1 MKNPRRQFLAAGVA
15 LGVAGLTG
23 GLPKTFGAERSAAG
37 EADVSPAEDLM
48 REHGVL
54 KRIMLIY
61 NEAIRRL
68 NANEDLPPKPIADAA
83 GIVRSFIEDYH
94 EKLEEEFLFP
104 RFKKANQLLD
114 LIDILLQQHRAG
126 RRLTDIALRLSTTKA
141 IKSPEER
148 HALSESMRSFVR
160 MYNPHAAREDTVLF
174 PALHLIVDA
183 KEYDELGESFERREH
198 DLFGKDGFK
207 AIVDRVAEI
216 EKTLGIFDL
225 SKFTA
230 QT

>member
-1 MKNPRRQFLAAGVA
+1 MA
-15 LGVAGLTG
+15 LGVSGLTCV
-23 GLPKTFGAERSAAG
+23 LPNTFGAERKD
-37 EADVSPAEDLM
+37 ADVMNVSPAEDLM

-68 NANEDLPPKPIADAA
+68 DANEGLPPKPVADVAC
-83 GIVRSFIEDYH
+83 IVRSFIEDYH
-94 EKLEEEFLFP
+94 EKQEEEFLFP
-104 RFKKANQLLD
+104 RFKKANQLLE
-114 LIDILLQQHRAG
+114 LIGILLQQHRAG
-126 RRLTDIALRLSTTKA
+126 RRLTDIVLRLSTAQA

-148 HALSESMRSFVR
+148 QALSESMRLFVR

-174 PALHLIVDA
+174 PALHLVVDA
-183 KEYDELGESFERREH
+183 KEYDELGETFERREH
-198 DLFGKDGFK
+198 ELFGNDGFK

-225 SKFTA
+225 SQFTA
-230 QT
+230 HT